1 MHSKITSF
9 LIQTVLS
16 APESNRIMPKWLAGY
31 TAGRESHPASKTVFY
46 SFNKPIVTLYHLSV
60 NSFSVRCKFFTKRKS
75 LTRNHTQQASFF
87 T

>member
-46 SFNKPIVTLYHLSV
+46 SFNKLIVTLYHLSV
-60 NSFSVRCKFFTKRKS
+60 NSFPAKYNYFCQKKKPDAQPHATGFF
-75 LTRNHTQQASFF
+75 F
-87 T
+87 